1 MLAGFFGG
9 LGLLLAAVG
18 LYGVTAYAVTSRRAE
33 IGIRMALGASARE
46 VVAMVL
52 RRVAWLVGLGIV
64 LGAGLSAWA
73 ATFIRTLLY
82 GLDAR
87 DPLTFVAASA
97 LLMFVATLAAW
108 LPARRASR
116 IDPMRVLRNS

>member
-1 MLAGFFGG
+1 M

-18 LYGVTAYAVTSRRAE
+18 LYGVTASAVTSRRAE
-33 IGIRMALGASARE
+33 IGIRMALGASAKG

-52 RRVAWLVGLGIV
+52 RRVAWLVGFGIV
-64 LGAGLSAWA
+64 LGAALSAWA
-73 ATFIRTLLY
+73 ARFITALLY

-87 DPLTFVAASA
+87 DPLTFVSAAA
-97 LLMFVATLAAW
+97 LLTLVAALAAW

-116 IDPMRVLRNS
+116 IDPMRVLRDS